1 MSNTVKDIPGFK
13 VNDILVCSYG
23 YNCTLVS
30 FYRVLRVTKA
40 SVVLQEI
47 GYKFAEHDGYGQV
60 GKVIPNVEQVM
71 LDPPITR
78 RFKPT
83 YDNTGFYVMIN
94 KYAYAYLWDGKPVYY
109 NSMD

>member
-1 MSNTVKDIPGFK
+1 MSGFHID
-13 VNDILVCSYG
+13 DILVSSYG

-47 GYKFAEHDGYGQV
+47 KWKFAEHDGYGQV
-60 GKVIPNVEQVM
+60 GKVVPVIEQVT
-71 LDPPITR
+71 LNSPITR
-78 RFKPT
+78 RFKKT
-83 YDNTGFYVMIN
+83 YDGNNFYVAIS
-94 KYAYAYLWDGKPVYY
+94 KYEYAYLWDGQPVYY

>member
-1 MSNTVKDIPGFK
+1 MSGFH

-40 SVVLQEI
+40 SVVLQQI
-47 GYKFAEHDGYGQV
+47 KWKFAEDDGYGQV
-60 GKVIPNVEQVM
+60 GKVVPIIEQVT

-83 YDNTGFYVMIN
+83 YDNTGFYVMID

>member
-1 MSNTVKDIPGFK
+1 MSGFH

-40 SVVLQEI
+40 SVVLQKI
-47 GYKFAEHDGYGQV
+47 KWKFAEDDGYGQV
-60 GKVIPNVEQVM
+60 GKVVPIIEQVTS
-71 LDPPITR
+71 DQPVTR

-83 YDNTGFYVMIN
+83 YDNTGFYVMIS
-94 KYAYAYLWDGKPVYY
+94 KCAYAYLWDGKPVYY

>member
-40 SVVLQEI
+40 SVV
-47 GYKFAEHDGYGQV
+47 
-60 GKVIPNVEQVM
+60 
-71 LDPPITR
+71 
-78 RFKPT
+78 
-83 YDNTGFYVMIN
+83 
-94 KYAYAYLWDGKPVYY
+94 
-109 NSMD
+109 